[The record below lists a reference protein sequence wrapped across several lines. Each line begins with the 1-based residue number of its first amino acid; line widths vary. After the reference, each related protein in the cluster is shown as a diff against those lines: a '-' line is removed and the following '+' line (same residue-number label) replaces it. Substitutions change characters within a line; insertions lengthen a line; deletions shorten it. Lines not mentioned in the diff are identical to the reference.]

1 MYWYLEV
8 LRKYT
13 VFSGRSRRKE
23 FWMFSLISGIIALG
37 LAFIDIALGL
47 DFGSDFGAVS
57 GVLSSLYSLGVLVPN
72 VAVTVRRLHDT
83 GRSGWWVLISFIP
96 LVGLIVLLIFM
107 VQDSK
112 DGENEHGPNP
122 KAEAAY

>member
-8 LRKYT
+8 LRKYA

-23 FWMFSLISGIIALG
+23 FWMFSLINAVIAFG
-37 LAFIDIALGL
+37 LAFIDVALGL
-47 DFGSDFGAVS
+47 DFGSDFRASS
-57 GVLSSLYSLGVLVPN
+57 GVLGSLYSLGVFVPSL
-72 VAVTVRRLHDT
+72 AVTVRRLHDT